1 MLKKTSN
8 LKPSVHGT
16 YISDIKNNFDKK
28 FFDQVVEVLQTDK
41 YFNNYSD
48 VSLKK
53 EIISS
58 FKNINLQNFIQI
70 NESTKSAKFNLTF
83 QEISWLKKRSKKIWG
98 KYLIYRYKFKVL
110 PQKYIAGDFPP
121 YVLIEPTSIC
131 NLRCIMCFQID
142 TSFTSDKEMMGKM
155 DLELFKNIIDEAH
168 KNGTKAITLASRGEP
183 TLHPD
188 LPKMLEYCSGKF
200 FELKINTN
208 ATRLNEELIHDILK
222 SGVTDVVFSVDSYQK
237 QDYEKIRVRGIFET
251 VVENIKKF
259 KEIKDEYYPNS
270 ICATRIS
277 GVRVDKQFDSVKFKE
292 FWEKYVDHVVVVEME
307 NRWDTYH
314 NSLDIGAEEPCEYLW
329 ERMYL
334 WFDGICNPCDADYKS
349 ELALGNVKNTPI
361 KEIWHGEKYTNLRNL
376 HLEKKR
382 RNCYPCDRCPIGS

>member
-110 PQKYIAGDFPP
+110 PQKYIAGIF
-121 YVLIEPTSIC
+121 
-131 NLRCIMCFQID
+131 
-142 TSFTSDKEMMGKM
+142 
-155 DLELFKNIIDEAH
+155 
-168 KNGTKAITLASRGEP
+168 
-183 TLHPD
+183 LH
-188 LPKMLEYCSGKF
+188 
-200 FELKINTN
+200 
-208 ATRLNEELIHDILK
+208 
-222 SGVTDVVFSVDSYQK
+222 
-237 QDYEKIRVRGIFET
+237 
-251 VVENIKKF
+251 
-259 KEIKDEYYPNS
+259 
-270 ICATRIS
+270 
-277 GVRVDKQFDSVKFKE
+277 
-292 FWEKYVDHVVVVEME
+292 
-307 NRWDTYH
+307 
-314 NSLDIGAEEPCEYLW
+314 
-329 ERMYL
+329 MY
-334 WFDGICNPCDADYKS
+334 
-349 ELALGNVKNTPI
+349 
-361 KEIWHGEKYTNLRNL
+361 
-376 HLEKKR
+376 
-382 RNCYPCDRCPIGS
+382 